1 MLLKIVYR
9 RSLKAQN
16 IYKNILATL
25 VSSLVI
31 QWKAGWPTLNI
42 EKSRA
47 HKIPRISL
55 DTILRRVFGPI

>member
-31 QWKAGWPTLNI
+31 QWKAGWPTLSK

-55 DTILRRVFGPI
+55 DTTLRRVFGPI

>member
-1 MLLKIVYR
+1 MAFKIVYR
-9 RSLKAQN
+9 RSIKARN
-16 IYKNILATL
+16 IYKNILVIL

-42 EKSRA
+42 ENSRA

>member
-1 MLLKIVYR
+1 MVFKIVYT
-9 RSLKAQN
+9 RSIKARN
-16 IYKNILATL
+16 IYKNILVIL

-55 DTILRRVFGPI
+55 DTILRRVFSPI